1 MLARVTRTQRTLL
14 WAVGLI
20 AAGIVAYGVGIVLHR
35 SPPLAGQ
42 ALQHPPD
49 AGGVTLVDSSGKTVR
64 LAQFRGDLL
73 LVYFGYTRCADTCPL
88 TMQRLAKA
96 YRDAGSPTDVK
107 VAMITVDPRHDTPGV
122 LGPWVRKFD
131 ASFLGWTGSESQIAA
146 AAKTFMIGYDT
157 TGEPSDHTAVVEVVG
172 RDSHIRY
179 IYDQS
184 DIVKLGDDLARLRA
198 QPGS

>member
-1 MLARVTRTQRTLL
+1 MLAPVTRAQRTLL
-14 WAVGLI
+14 WTVGLL

-42 ALQHPPD
+42 ALQQPPD
-49 AGGVTLVDSSGKTVR
+49 AGGVTLVDSHGQTVR
-64 LAQFRGDLL
+64 LSQFRGDLL

-96 YRDAGSPTDVK
+96 YRDAGSPSDVK
-107 VAMITVDPRHDTPGV
+107 VAMISVDPKHDTPGV

-131 ASFLGWTGSESQIAA
+131 PSFLGLTGSESQVAA

-179 IYDQS
+179 IYGQS
-184 DIVKLGDDLARLRA
+184 DIVRLADDLPRLRA
-198 QPGS
+198 QRGS